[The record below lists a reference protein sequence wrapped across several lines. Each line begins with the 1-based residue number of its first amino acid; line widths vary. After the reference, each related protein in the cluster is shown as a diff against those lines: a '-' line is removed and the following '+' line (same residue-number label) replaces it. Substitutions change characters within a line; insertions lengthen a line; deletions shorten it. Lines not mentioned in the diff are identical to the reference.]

1 MKRALSCLILD
12 LDGTV
17 ADNSDMIIDI
27 YRQILQKHLRR
38 AYSRQEILSLFG
50 PPEGAILKQLLPPES
65 FHDALEDFYRIY
77 EERHPD
83 RAFLD
88 RQKLE
93 EIRSWGI
100 RLAIFS
106 GKGRRSAEITL
117 GKLHLQGIFDVLVTG
132 EDVSCSKPDP
142 EGVRIAL
149 MRLEASP
156 KKALLVGD
164 SPLDIQAGRAAGV
177 ETAAALW
184 GTKQRQ
190 ELLTSA
196 PDYVFLSIPDFI
208 DHVRSRA
215 R

>member
-1 MKRALSCLILD
+1 MLSCLILD

-17 ADNSDMIIDI
+17 ADNSDMIIEI
-27 YRQILQKHLRR
+27 YREILQKYLGR

-50 PPEGAILKQLLPPES
+50 PPEVAILKHLLPPES
-65 FHDALEDFYRIY
+65 FHDTLEDFYRLY

-88 RQKLE
+88 RQTLE
-93 EIRSWGI
+93 EIKSWGL

-117 GKLHLQGIFDVLVTG
+117 GKLHLQEIFDVVVTG
-132 EDVSCSKPDP
+132 EDVSRSKPDP
-142 EGVRIAL
+142 EGVRVAL
-149 MRLEASP
+149 MRLEAP
-156 KKALLVGD
+156 PEEALLVGD

-177 ETAAALW
+177 TTGAALW

-190 ELLTSA
+190 ALLASS
-196 PDYVFLSIPDFI
+196 PDHVFPSVQDFI
-208 DHVRSRA
+208 DHVRLRSV
-215 R
+215 

>member
-1 MKRALSCLILD
+1 LKLALSCLILD

-27 YRQILQKHLRR
+27 YREILQKYLGR

-65 FHDALEDFYRIY
+65 FDDALEDFYRIY
-77 EERHPD
+77 DARHPE

-88 RQKLE
+88 GQKLE
-93 EIRSWGI
+93 EIRSWGL
-100 RLAIFS
+100 RLALFS

-117 GKLHLQGIFDVLVTG
+117 RKLHLQGIFDVVVTG
-132 EDVSCSKPDP
+132 EDVSRSKPDP
-142 EGVRIAL
+142 EGVRMAL
-149 MRLEASP
+149 MRLEAP
-156 KKALLVGD
+156 PEGALLVGD

-177 ETAAALW
+177 ETGAALW
-184 GTKQRQ
+184 GTTQKQ

-196 PDYVFLSIPDFI
+196 PDYVFPSVPDFI
-208 DHVRSRA
+208 DHVRSRVK
-215 R
+215 